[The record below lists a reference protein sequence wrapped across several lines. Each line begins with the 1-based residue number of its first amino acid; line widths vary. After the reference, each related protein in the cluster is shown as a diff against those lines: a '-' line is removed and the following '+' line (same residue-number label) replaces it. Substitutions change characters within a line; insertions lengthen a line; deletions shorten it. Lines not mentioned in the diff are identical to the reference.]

1 VEIEKTLSVAAP
13 MDRVWNL
20 LLDPKI
26 MAGCVPGVHS
36 VQAISDT
43 EYVCDVK
50 VKISFISANFK
61 FKNTILETRPPD
73 YLRWEGTGED
83 SSVASSLK
91 QTGEMFLTPQ
101 PDGTTELRIKVK
113 ADVFGRLGSFGLGVM
128 KTKADRM
135 WEEFG
140 ANVAAVLRNSAAVTA
155 GHSAAVSEDPPVRVC
170 ARPSEQPAGISHDM
184 ARPAKSKWWK
194 RLFNEPGRAPDSVLA
209 LRLPADIYVEVQRH
223 GEVIRVLWPASAS
236 PEVAAWL
243 KSILPEKRE

>member
-1 VEIEKTLSVAAP
+1 VEIEKTLSIAAP

-20 LLDPKI
+20 LLDPTI
-26 MAGCVPGVHS
+26 MANCVPGVHS

-43 EYVCDVK
+43 EYVCDIK

-73 YLRWEGTGED
+73 YLCWEGTGAD
-83 SSVASSLK
+83 SSVASSVK

-101 PDGTTELRIKVK
+101 PDGTTGLRVKVK
-113 ADVFGRLGSFGLGVM
+113 ADVFGRLGSFGLSVM

-140 ANVAAVLRNSAAVTA
+140 ANVAAVLRLPAAATA
-155 GHSAAVSEDPPVRVC
+155 GHPTAVKKDLPVSVS
-170 ARPSEQPAGISHDM
+170 ARPSEQTVGISHDT

-194 RLFNEPGRAPDSVLA
+194 RLFNEPGQAPDSIPA
-209 LRLPADIYVEVQRH
+209 LRLPADIYVEIQRP
-223 GEVIRVLWPASAS
+223 GEVIRVLWPASAA

>member
-1 VEIEKTLSVAAP
+1 

-20 LLDPKI
+20 LLDPTV

-43 EYVCDVK
+43 EYVCDIR

-61 FKNTILETRPPD
+61 FKNTILESRPPD

-83 SSVASSLK
+83 SSVASSIK

-101 PDGTTELRIKVK
+101 PNGTTGLRIKVN
-113 ADVFGRLGSFGLGVM
+113 ADVFGRLGSFGLSVM

-140 ANVAAVLRNSAAVTA
+140 ANVAAVLRQPAAVTA
-155 GHSAAVSEDPPVRVC
+155 RRAAAVNEDPPVS
-170 ARPSEQPAGISHDM
+170 ARPSQQPVGISHDT

-194 RLFNEPGRAPDSVLA
+194 RLFNEPGQAPDSIPE
-209 LRLPADIYVEVQRH
+209 LRLPADIYVEVQRP

-243 KSILPEKRE
+243 KSILAEKRE

>member
-1 VEIEKTLSVAAP
+1 MEIEKTTSIAAP
-13 MDRVWNL
+13 IDRVWNL
-20 LLDPKI
+20 LLDPTV

-50 VKISFISANFK
+50 VKISFISADFRV
-61 FKNTILETRPPD
+61 KNTILETRPPN
-73 YLRWEGTGED
+73 YLRWEGKGED
-83 SSVASSLK
+83 SSVASSIK

-101 PDGTTELRIKVK
+101 PDGTTGLRIKVK
-113 ADVFGRLGSFGLGVM
+113 ADVFGRLGSFGLSVM

-140 ANVAAVLRNSAAVTA
+140 ANVAAVLRQ
-155 GHSAAVSEDPPVRVC
+155 AAVSARQPALDQDLPVS
-170 ARPSEQPAGISHDM
+170 ASTRPSEQPVGISRDA
-184 ARPAKSKWWK
+184 ARPANSKWWK
-194 RLFNEPGRAPDSVLA
+194 RLFNESGRLPDSTPA
-209 LRLPADIYVEVQRH
+209 LRLPTDIYVEVQRA

-236 PEVAAWL
+236 AEVAAWL